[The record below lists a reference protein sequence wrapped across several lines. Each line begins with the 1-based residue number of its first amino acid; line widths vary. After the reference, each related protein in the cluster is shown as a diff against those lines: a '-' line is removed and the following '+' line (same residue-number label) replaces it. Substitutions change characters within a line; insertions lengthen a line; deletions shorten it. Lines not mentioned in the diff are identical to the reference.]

1 MNKKTIKKK
10 DDQNKANYMQVRT
23 EFVTINK
30 GGWAEDGEEE
40 KDVYCL
46 AFAWGL
52 IEVLIQF
59 WALPLSK
66 PILSNIGNKARI
78 KGVSFEKNC
87 GAASVGEYNRVI

>member
-23 EFVTINK
+23 EFATINK

-46 AFAWGL
+46 AFA
-52 IEVLIQF
+52 
-59 WALPLSK
+59 
-66 PILSNIGNKARI
+66 
-78 KGVSFEKNC
+78 
-87 GAASVGEYNRVI
+87 